1 MINEA
6 EDIVRQNK
14 IVLSIITIYV
24 AIKGIILIQ
33 QNELKRARHF
43 FKEIGLGLDK
53 KISYSDEHGYVGYA
67 LLLVIEL
74 RFGEAEI
81 LLAKLLKMAQ
91 VANRVERIIEVKIIY
106 AILNKATG
114 NQEKALINLIDALEE
129 AASENILMS
138 FILFYSRIDDLLK
151 EVYKVQTTTKSKIP
165 KKVIDKLKSAIEKRE
180 KYDKTRFESPLNKR
194 EIDALKLIAEDLSNQ
209 EVADKLFISIN
220 TVKTHLKNIFLKL
233 EVDKR
238 SGAVAKA
245 KELGLL

>member
-1 MINEA
+1 
-6 EDIVRQNK
+6 
-14 IVLSIITIYV
+14 
-24 AIKGIILIQ
+24 
-33 QNELKRARHF
+33 
-43 FKEIGLGLDK
+43 
-53 KISYSDEHGYVGYA
+53 
-67 LLLVIEL
+67 L

-91 VANRVERIIEVKIIY
+91 VANRIERIIEVKIIY

-151 EVYKVQTTTKSKIP
+151 EVYKAQTTTKSKIP

-194 EIDALKLIAEDLSNQ
+194 EIDALKLIAEDMSNQ

-220 TVKTHLKNIFLKL
+220 TLKTHLKNIFLKL
-233 EVDKR
+233 GVDKR